1 MKYYNSLATIAKKN
15 TIELL
20 NRKGEKEEV
29 TAKYIIIAVGGR
41 P

>member
-1 MKYYNSLATIAKKN
+1 VKKIGFLIN
-15 TIELL
+15 YDLFSPKLL

-29 TAKYIIIAVGGR
+29 TAKYIIVAVGGR